1 MITKITSLEKGFVNL
16 PKNISPAE
24 TVFFDIETTGFAADV
39 TALYLI
45 GCIFRDGNEWKLIQW
60 FADDK
65 ESERSVLEAFMKLI
79 KNKRLLICYNG
90 SGFDLPYLRK
100 KFTEHCLNFNEASFK
115 VLDLYREFIPF
126 KSVFKLENLKQ
137 KTVESF
143 MGINREDKFS
153 GGELIKYYSE
163 YLITKF
169 TASEKNSE
177 LYNIL
182 MLHNRE
188 DMLGLVSL
196 MKLYGFT
203 DMLNSLTDSGHESET
218 NFKIMYLQDSPTHIK
233 ICIATGCFV
242 PEINFLKPPFRIST
256 AREIT
261 PESLSL
267 IVIEVPVYTGELKYF
282 YPDYKNYY
290 YLPDEDMAVHKNIA
304 SFMREGKKE
313 KAKAFNCYTKHNG
326 NFIPLPQTEIKPIF
340 KTGYNDKLSYLRLS
354 DDSPISND
362 ILIRYVSE
370 VMKYLLK

>member
-143 MGINREDKFS
+143 R
-153 GGELIKYYSE
+153 
-163 YLITKF
+163 
-169 TASEKNSE
+169 
-177 LYNIL
+177 
-182 MLHNRE
+182 
-188 DMLGLVSL
+188 
-196 MKLYGFT
+196 
-203 DMLNSLTDSGHESET
+203 
-218 NFKIMYLQDSPTHIK
+218 
-233 ICIATGCFV
+233 
-242 PEINFLKPPFRIST
+242 
-256 AREIT
+256 
-261 PESLSL
+261 
-267 IVIEVPVYTGELKYF
+267 
-282 YPDYKNYY
+282 NY
-290 YLPDEDMAVHKNIA
+290 
-304 SFMREGKKE
+304 
-313 KAKAFNCYTKHNG
+313 
-326 NFIPLPQTEIKPIF
+326 
-340 KTGYNDKLSYLRLS
+340 
-354 DDSPISND
+354 
-362 ILIRYVSE
+362 
-370 VMKYLLK
+370 